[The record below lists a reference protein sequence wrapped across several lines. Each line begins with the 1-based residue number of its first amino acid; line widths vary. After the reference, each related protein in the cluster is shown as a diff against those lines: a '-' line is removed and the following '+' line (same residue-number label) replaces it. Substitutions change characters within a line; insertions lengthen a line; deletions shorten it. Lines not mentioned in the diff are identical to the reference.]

1 MMAVLLQVDG
11 YGDIKGDDAVVL
23 GSELGV
29 GSYFFTEASLVCT
42 VGEPGCS
49 PIQVSLQHCA
59 AVLRVDYSVD
69 FP

>member
-1 MMAVLLQVDG
+1 MMAVLLWVDG
-11 YGDIKGDDAVVL
+11 YGDVKGNDAVVSDL
-23 GSELGV
+23 ELGI